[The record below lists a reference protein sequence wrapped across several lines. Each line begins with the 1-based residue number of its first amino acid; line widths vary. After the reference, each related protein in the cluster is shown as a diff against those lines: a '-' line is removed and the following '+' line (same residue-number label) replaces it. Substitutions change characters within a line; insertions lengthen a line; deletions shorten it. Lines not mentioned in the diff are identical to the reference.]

1 MATGPNGDACPI
13 RYAACLLTAHDI
25 QLTSRTGDMI
35 RSLFGTNAVISMLK
49 GRLDP

>member
-1 MATGPNGDACPI
+1 MATGPAATARLM
-13 RYAACLLTAHDI
+13 RYAACLLTAHHI

-35 RSLFGTNAVISMLK
+35 RSLFGTNAEISMLN